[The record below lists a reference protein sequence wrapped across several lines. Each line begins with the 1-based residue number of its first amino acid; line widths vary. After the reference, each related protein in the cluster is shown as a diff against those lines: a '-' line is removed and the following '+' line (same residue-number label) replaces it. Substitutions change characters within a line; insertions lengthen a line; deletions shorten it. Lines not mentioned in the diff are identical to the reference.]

1 MDGALLRIASRSR
14 PSGALLDSVMDRYAE
29 IAFFGLLVYFH
40 RLNSIYSFY
49 GVCLVAPS
57 IPAGAPHTA

>member
-1 MDGALLRIASRSR
+1 MDGALLRIASGSK

-49 GVCLVAPS
+49 GVCLV
-57 IPAGAPHTA
+57 